1 MNKYVKIVLPF
12 LLGTAILFWIYRGFP
27 MGSVKK
33 TLLEDMK
40 WEWIV
45 ASLVFGIIPQILR
58 GLRWHQVLVPLGY
71 APPRRR
77 LVEAVFL
84 SFAASLIIPRIG
96 EITRCGTIRSTDGVS
111 FTKSLGT
118 VVTERV
124 IDCLLVVLIVGFVT
138 FWQLPVFISF
148 FSETG
153 ASWGYVFGRF
163 TTTGY
168 LVVFLCASCS
178 VFLLTFII
186 RKLSLFG
193 KIKGV
198 FLKLMEG
205 VYSLRAVKNKPL
217 YALYSIMIWVCYFL
231 HFYLAFYAFDF
242 TSNLGIQTGLVAFC
256 MITVAV
262 LVPTPNGA
270 GPWHFAVKTILVLYG
285 VSAGDAILFALIVHS
300 FQTILLIVLGVYAMI
315 ALPRGVVSLKNSTNN
330 LI

>member
-1 MNKYVKIVLPF
+1 MNKYIKIVLPF
-12 LLGTAILFWIYRGFP
+12 LLGTLILFLIYRDFP

-40 WEWIV
+40 WGWIV
-45 ASLVFGIIPQILR
+45 ASLIFGIVPQILR
-58 GLRWHQVLVPLGY
+58 GLRWRQVLVPLGY

-77 LVEAVFL
+77 LIEAIFL
-84 SFAASLIIPRIG
+84 SFAASLLIPRVG

-124 IDCLLVVLIVGFVT
+124 IDCLLVALIVGFVT
-138 FWQLPVFISF
+138 FWQLPVFLRF
-148 FSETG
+148 LSETG
-153 ASWGYVFGRF
+153 TSWDALLGRF

-168 LVVFLCASCS
+168 LVVFLCVSCS
-178 VFLLTFII
+178 VFLIAFIV

-198 FLKLMEG
+198 FFKLMEG
-205 VYSLRAVKNKPL
+205 IYSLRSVRNKPL
-217 YALYSIMIWVCYFL
+217 YAFYSIMIWLCYFL

-242 TSNLGIQTGLVAFC
+242 TANLGLQTGLVAFC

-262 LVPTPNGA
+262 IVPTPNGA

-300 FQTILLIVLGVYAMI
+300 LQTILLIVLGVYAMI
-315 ALPRGVVSLKNSTNN
+315 ALPRGVVSLKDNTNN